1 VVTILAAVPLFVLI
15 VAVVVAAAAGVTV
28 PPPAQPGA
36 WHQVGPA
43 VTSSRPGKA
52 IHFVRSPQSPAAIG
66 VVARSS
72 SAKPIRVTWF
82 SYCEEQS
89 DDGMTEQHQGTS
101 KGVGTVTVYPP
112 VFDGATLCQVSVV
125 ATPPKS
131 GRVVA
136 AVFAY

>member
-1 VVTILAAVPLFVLI
+1 
-15 VAVVVAAAAGVTV
+15 
-28 PPPAQPGA
+28 
-36 WHQVGPA
+36 

-52 IHFVRSPQSPAAIG
+52 IHFVRSPQYPAAVG

-82 SYCEEQS
+82 SYCEFSS
-89 DDGMTEQHQGTS
+89 DDDMTEQHQGTAR
-101 KGVGTVTVYPP
+101 GVGTVTVYPP

-131 GRVVA
+131 ARVTA

>member
-1 VVTILAAVPLFVLI
+1 VVTIQAAVPLFVVIFAL
-15 VAVVVAAAAGVTV
+15 VVAAGAGATV

-43 VTSSRPGKA
+43 VTSSRPGKV
-52 IHFVRSPQSPAAIG
+52 IHFVRSPQNPTAIG

-72 SAKPIRVTWF
+72 SAKPIR
-82 SYCEEQS
+82 EQS
-89 DDGMTEQHQGTS
+89 DDGMTEQHQGTAR
-101 KGVGTVTVYPP
+101 GVGTVTVYPP
-112 VFDGATLCQVSVV
+112 VFDGATLCNVSVV
-125 ATPPKS
+125 ATPPTS

>member
-1 VVTILAAVPLFVLI
+1 MVALVIAGG
-15 VAVVVAAAAGVTV
+15 AVVIAGGAVV
-28 PPPAQPGA
+28 PPPAHPGA
-36 WHQVGPA
+36 WHQVGSA

-52 IHFVRSPQSPAAIG
+52 IHFVRSPQYPTAVG

-72 SAKPIRVTWF
+72 SAKPIRVAWF
-82 SYCEEQS
+82 SYCELSS
-89 DDGMTEQHQGTS
+89 DDDMTAQHQGTTS
-101 KGVGTVTVYPP
+101 GVGTVTVYRP

-131 GRVVA
+131 GRVAA